1 MNTTKLIT
9 LSAMTFALILGLP
22 LLVGKIQLNN
32 TVKVCQNLTERT
44 DGDIENVLH
53 TFGFDDSYI
62 AERARIHSIPMR
74 LGRIDPNAW
83 KDDAYVYRDYLETE
97 KKKFELASGTFAVP
111 SRR

>member
-53 TFGFDDSYI
+53 TFGFDDNWL
-62 AERARIHSIPMR
+62 EEPSIVDMWEV
-74 LGRIDPNAW
+74 GVTTI
-83 KDDAYVYRDYLETE
+83 
-97 KKKFELASGTFAVP
+97 SQTF
-111 SRR
+111 